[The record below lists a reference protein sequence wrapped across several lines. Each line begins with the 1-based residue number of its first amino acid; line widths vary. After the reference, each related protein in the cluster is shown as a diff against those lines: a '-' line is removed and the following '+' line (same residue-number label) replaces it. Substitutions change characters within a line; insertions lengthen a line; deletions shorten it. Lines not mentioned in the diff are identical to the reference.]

1 MQCGSTISDQI
12 LDALEIAIDYSSFL
26 KAAHYQRANIS
37 ISTHGRRVAQS
48 FRCFFNGCDQST
60 SYAGSF
66 SVHFCG
72 GAGERAGTNQ
82 SPSPGAKIFGAEI
95 PSCVFSNIGIDV
107 TALDVNEFAFLVL
120 ILEYV
125 ARRMAQQLSHYPRNA
140 SIAKLAMGLFA

>member
-12 LDALEIAIDYSSFL
+12 LDALKIAIDYTSFL
-26 KAAHYQRANIS
+26 KTAHYQRTNVS
-37 ISTHGRRVAQS
+37 IATHGRRVAQS

-66 SVHFCG
+66 SVHVCG

-82 SPSPGAKIFGAEI
+82 SPSPGAKVFGAEI
-95 PSCVFSNIGIDV
+95 LPRYFPNIVIDV

-120 ILEYV
+120 ILEHV
-125 ARRMAQQLSHYPRNA
+125 TRRMAQHLSHYPRNA